1 MSWKRMEFEPASFSR
16 SRGCCIGRT
25 FVIRAATIANADAS
39 GVGAKQRRQR
49 ARNLKTKRGSQENID
64 MEIIDLTGRKGLVV
78 GIANQHSL
86 AWSAAQHFRN
96 AGADLAIT
104 YLNDKAKPFVE
115 SLAREAEAPIF
126 LPCDVT
132 VPGQVEA
139 LFEAV
144 QKEWGRLDFL
154 FHAIAWAR
162 KEDLHG
168 RLTDC
173 SADGFAE
180 SMLISC
186 HSLIAMAKL
195 AEPLMDKGG
204 SLMTLSYFGAEKV
217 VDHYNVMGPVKAA
230 LESSVR
236 YLAHELGGKAIRVNA
251 ISAGAVKTRAASGIE
266 HFDELLN
273 ESIRKAP
280 LRRIVDACEIG
291 RVALLLASDYTGAIT
306 GEVLYVDAGFHIE
319 GMVLH

>member
-1 MSWKRMEFEPASFSR
+1 ME
-16 SRGCCIGRT
+16 
-25 FVIRAATIANADAS
+25 V
-39 GVGAKQRRQR
+39 
-49 ARNLKTKRGSQENID
+49 
-64 MEIIDLTGRKGLVV
+64 IDLNGRKGLVV
-78 GIANQHSL
+78 GIANEHSL

-115 SLAREAEAPIF
+115 PLAQQVDAQLF
-126 LPCDVT
+126 LPCNVAE
-132 VPGQVEA
+132 PGQLESVFGEI
-139 LFEAV
+139 E
-144 QKEWGRLDFL
+144 QKWGRLDFL

-173 SADGFAE
+173 SGEGFAE

-186 HSLIAMAKL
+186 HSFIRMAKL

-204 SLMTLSYFGAEKV
+204 SLTTLSYYGAEKV

-230 LESSVR
+230 LEASVR
-236 YLAHELGGKAIRVNA
+236 YLAHEHGGKAIRVNA
-251 ISAGAVKTRAASGIE
+251 ISAGAVATRAASGIE

-273 ESIRKAP
+273 ETVRKAP
-280 LRRIVDACEIG
+280 LRRTVDSCEVG
-291 RVALLLASDYTGAIT
+291 RTALMLASDYTSAVT
-306 GEVLYVDAGFHIE
+306 GETLHVDAGFHVE
-319 GMVLH
+319 GMVFH

>member
-1 MSWKRMEFEPASFSR
+1 MES
-16 SRGCCIGRT
+16 
-25 FVIRAATIANADAS
+25 
-39 GVGAKQRRQR
+39 
-49 ARNLKTKRGSQENID
+49 L
-64 MEIIDLTGRKGLVV
+64 DLRGRKGLVV
-78 GIANQHSL
+78 GIANEHSL
-86 AWSAAQHFRN
+86 AWSAARHFHN
-96 AGADLAIT
+96 AGAELAIT

-115 SLAREAEAPIF
+115 PLAQQLSAPIF
-126 LPCDVT
+126 LPCNVSS
-132 VPGQVEA
+132 PGQIDA
-139 LFEAV
+139 IFEAV
-144 QKEWGRLDFL
+144 RQEWGRLDFL

-186 HSLIAMAKL
+186 HSFIRMAKL
-195 AEPLMDKGG
+195 AEPLLDRGG
-204 SLMTLSYFGAEKV
+204 SLMTLSYYGAEKV

-230 LESSVR
+230 LEASVR
-236 YLAHELGGKAIRVNA
+236 YLAHELGPKAIRVNA

-273 ESIRKAP
+273 ETIRKAP
-280 LRRIVDACEIG
+280 LRRTNEACEVG
-291 RVALLLASDYTGAIT
+291 RAALLLASDYTTAIT